1 MIKSLDEYKT
11 GDWFADASELC
22 RRALETDRNE
32 VSSRPACSV
41 GADGCQELT
50 IVIVDNTNQSRNR
63 LEGGYHERAQLFI
76 ILSIMRA
83 VI

>member
-1 MIKSLDEYKT
+1 MIKSLEEYKI

-50 IVIVDNTNQSRNR
+50 TV
-63 LEGGYHERAQLFI
+63 
-76 ILSIMRA
+76 LS
-83 VI
+83 